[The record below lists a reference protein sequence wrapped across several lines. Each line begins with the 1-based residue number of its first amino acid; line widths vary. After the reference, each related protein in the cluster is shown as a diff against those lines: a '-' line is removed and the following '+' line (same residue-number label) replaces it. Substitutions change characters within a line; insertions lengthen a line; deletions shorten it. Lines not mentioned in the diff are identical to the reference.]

1 MFPDDLKPSQP
12 YHHGDVKNALINAA
26 MKLIDTNELEAMSLR
41 RLAKEVGVTPSAVYN
56 HFTDKDALMM
66 AIKISLYEDIN
77 RYFDSHYP
85 ESDDPEQTLLD
96 MCYAY
101 FHFSRE
107 FPSQFHFI
115 FSSTLPLEW
124 STPEFVKVSC
134 YCLVKARKAVYGIF
148 EKYQVPCKEEDV
160 VGTTLLVWSQLHG
173 IVMLRNSGS
182 IPAAVTYQEWPSVCG
197 LQENEEVENLLREH
211 VQMTVDAILSKQRN
225 DSHH

>member
-66 AIKISLYEDIN
+66 AIKIRLYEDIN

-96 MCYAY
+96 MCYTY

-107 FPSQFHFI
+107 FPTNSANGQCNQFRTSGQFR
-115 FSSTLPLEW
+115 SSPDGSW
-124 STPEFVKVSC
+124 N
-134 YCLVKARKAVYGIF
+134 R
-148 EKYQVPCKEEDV
+148 
-160 VGTTLLVWSQLHG
+160 
-173 IVMLRNSGS
+173 LR
-182 IPAAVTYQEWPSVCG
+182 
-197 LQENEEVENLLREH
+197 L
-211 VQMTVDAILSKQRN
+211 
-225 DSHH
+225 